1 MPKLCKWRL
10 LSSFARSCNSTHC
23 DNPSL
28 WGMHSKLVKKTLIF
42 LSINFSLV
50 IIFFFD
56 YPSELARDLGYFHL
70 KTLKQLTSNLNP
82 ILGQKLGFLNSVLL
96 PLESCIFLPHIPKMH
111 AWYPISAKVL
121 ESVRIWISTLG
132 LSLLRSSSSSSKLWK
147 SCEYSSSRL
156 EIHSRVTRFYQCS
169 QSSCLDNGFE
179 IANEAIYV

>member
-42 LSINFSLV
+42 LSMIFSRV
-50 IIFFFD
+50 IIFFYY
-56 YPSELARDLGYFHL
+56 YPSELVHL

-132 LSLLRSSSSSSKLWK
+132 LSLLRSSSSSKLWFTINHT
-147 SCEYSSSRL
+147 L
-156 EIHSRVTRFYQCS
+156 EILRV
-169 QSSCLDNGFE
+169 
-179 IANEAIYV
+179 